1 MLPRRGFSVMEMLV
15 AAAVF
20 ASSVMILL
28 GIFPL
33 SARAVRQSQLNLI
46 ATHLAEN
53 QLETARARS
62 YEALFTE
69 TLPPIPFTLKV
80 NGTDLNVT
88 YTVTMDVTEVNP
100 GLKSVR
106 VTVSWF
112 WEFDRNLTLETE
124 IARTSP

>member
-1 MLPRRGFSVMEMLV
+1 MQLRRAFSVMEMLV

-33 SARAVRQSQLNLI
+33 SARAVRNSQLNLI

-53 QLETARARS
+53 QLEIARARS
-62 YEALFTE
+62 YEALFSE
-69 TLPPIPFTLKV
+69 SSPAIPFTLKV

-88 YTVTMDVTEVNP
+88 YNLTMDVQEVNP

>member
-1 MLPRRGFSVMEMLV
+1 MEMLV

-69 TLPPIPFTLKV
+69 SLPAIPFTLKV

-88 YTVTMDVTEVNP
+88 YNVTMDVTEVNP

-106 VTVSWF
+106 VTVSWH

-124 IARTSP
+124 IARTAP

>member
-1 MLPRRGFSVMEMLV
+1 MEMLV

-33 SARAVRQSQLNLI
+33 SARAVRNSQLNLI

-53 QLETARARS
+53 QLEIARARS
-62 YEALFTE
+62 YEALFSE
-69 TLPPIPFTLKV
+69 SSPSIPFTLKV

-88 YTVTMDVTEVNP
+88 YNLTMDVQEVNP
-100 GLKSVR
+100 GLKRVR

-124 IARTSP
+124 IARTAP